1 MNDSKRQQK
10 YARLLQKEL
19 GAIFQ
24 KDTRG
29 ILEGAFVTITH
40 VDMSPDLS
48 IAKVYISMMMIKDRE
63 SLLQKITS
71 RKSEIRKQLGN
82 KIGKQVRIVPDLIFY
97 IDQVEERAMELD
109 KLIDSL
115 SIPPKEDEE
124 EN

>member
-19 GAIFQ
+19 GTIFQ

-29 ILEGAFVTITH
+29 ILEGAFVTIAH
-40 VDMSPDLS
+40 IDMSPDLS
-48 IAKVYISMMMIKDRE
+48 LAKVYISMMMIKDRE
-63 SLLQKITS
+63 SLIQKITA

-82 KIGKQVRIVPDLIFY
+82 QIGKQVRIVPDLIFY
-97 IDQVEERAMELD
+97 IDQVEDRAMELD
-109 KLIDSL
+109 KLIDGL